1 MKSGEI
7 MPEVP
12 KAKRSCPDESLI
24 ELGKKSPMAA
34 EYLLT
39 IYLIQREYRH
49 VSNSRLAERMKVS
62 RSAVTQA
69 AKRLES
75 LGLVIHR
82 DNTYTLTEQGR
93 EYATSLLKRHY
104 LIEHLLVNHLDYPW
118 DKADEEAALLQDKI
132 STEFADFLYEKMGR
146 PKTCPHGNPFP
157 DIEDEGRL
165 LGAGDLLQ
173 SNLQRPVRVLRITE
187 EGEEVP
193 GMLSFCHAKN
203 IHPGMDLEVLAK
215 TPEGVQVRA
224 RDTGEAFAVAEKYGR
239 FIRVEYLP
247 G

>member
-1 MKSGEI
+1 
-7 MPEVP
+7 MPETIKSFNSEPGESFTPVR
-12 KAKRSCPDESLI
+12 KASPDSAGETLI

-39 IYLIQREYRH
+39 IYLIQREYRY

-75 LGLVIHR
+75 LGLVIHK
-82 DNTYTLTEQGR
+82 DNNYTLTEKGR
-93 EYATSLLKRHY
+93 DYATSLLKRHY
-104 LIEHLLVNHLDYPW
+104 LIEHLLVNHLHYPW
-118 DKADEEAALLQDKI
+118 DRADEEAALLQDKI
-132 STEFADFLYEKMGR
+132 SSGFADFLYEKMGR

-173 SNLQRPVRVLRITE
+173 CNLKRPVRVLRITE

-193 GMLSFCHAKN
+193 GMLSFCYEKN
-203 IHPGMDLEVLAK
+203 IRPGMNLEVSTKSA
-215 TPEGVQVRA
+215 EGV
-224 RDTGEAFAVAEKYGR
+224 
-239 FIRVEYLP
+239 
-247 G
+247 